1 MTEIK
6 NLDSVGRAALLKEE
20 GLVLHPYLDS
30 AGIPTI
36 GIGCT
41 YYPNGKKVTMQDT
54 PLQNEDAA
62 WGLFDKINDHYLMTV
77 YSITRDDITQNM
89 FNGLFLLCYNIGT
102 SAFKGSTVVKL
113 VNKNPF
119 DPAIADAFYMWRFST
134 VNGVKKPILAPRRKR
149 EAKLYFS

>member
-6 NLDSVGRAALLKEE
+6 YLDPVGRAAILKEE

-54 PLQNEDAA
+54 PLPNEDAA
-62 WGLFDKINDHYLMTV
+62 WDLFDKINDHYLMTV
-77 YSITRDDITQNM
+77 YSVTRDDITQNM

-102 SAFKGSTVVKL
+102 TAFKSSTVVKL
-113 VNKNPF
+113 VNKNPNN
-119 DPAIADAFYMWRFST
+119 PAIADAFYMWRFSK
-134 VNGVKKPILAPRRKR
+134 VNGVKKPILAGRRKR